1 MIAPMRTALNI
12 SLPEATR
19 GWVEDQVRK
28 HGYGTVSEYIR
39 QLLREEQK
47 RQLRE
52 EVDRNVLEALDSGE
66 ATPMTRKDWQDIE
79 REGLKRARTKKTRT
93 AR

>member
-1 MIAPMRTALNI
+1 MRTALNI

-19 GWVEDQVRK
+19 SWVEDQVRK

-39 QLLREEQK
+39 QLLRDEQK
-47 RQLRE
+47 RQLRK
-52 EVDRNVLEALDSGE
+52 EVDHNLLNALDSGP
-66 ATPMTRKDWQDIE
+66 ASPLTRKDWQDIE
-79 REGLKRARTKKTRT
+79 RQGLKRARTKKTRR

>member
-1 MIAPMRTALNI
+1 MRTALNI

-19 GWVEDQVRK
+19 SWVEDQVRK

-39 QLLREEQK
+39 QLLRDEQK

-52 EVDRNVLEALDSGE
+52 EVDHNLLDALDSGP
-66 ATPMTRKDWQDIE
+66 ASPLTRKDWQDIE
-79 REGLKRARTKKTRT
+79 RQGLKQARTKKTRR

>member
-1 MIAPMRTALNI
+1 MRTALNI

-19 GWVEDQVRK
+19 SWVEDQVRK

-39 QLLREEQK
+39 QLLRDEQK

-52 EVDRNVLEALDSGE
+52 EVDHNLLDALDSGD
-66 ATPMTRKDWQDIE
+66 ASPLTRKDWQDIE
-79 REGLKRARTKKTRT
+79 RQGLKRARTKK
-93 AR
+93 ARRAR

>member
-1 MIAPMRTALNI
+1 MRTALNI

-19 GWVEDQVRK
+19 SWVEDQVRK

-39 QLLREEQK
+39 QLLRDEQK

-52 EVDRNVLEALDSGE
+52 EVDNNLLDALNSGE
-66 ATPMTRKDWQDIE
+66 ASPLTRKDWQDIE
-79 REGLKRARTKKTRT
+79 RQGLKRARTKKTRR

>member
-1 MIAPMRTALNI
+1 MRTALNI

-19 GWVEDQVRK
+19 SWVEDQVRK

-39 QLLREEQK
+39 QLLRDEQK

-52 EVDRNVLEALDSGE
+52 EVDHNLLDALDSGD
-66 ATPMTRKDWQDIE
+66 ASPLTRKDWQDIE
-79 REGLKRARTKKTRT
+79 RQGLKQARTKKTRR

>member
-1 MIAPMRTALNI
+1 MRTALNI

-19 GWVEDQVRK
+19 NWVEDQVRK

-39 QLLREEQK
+39 QLLRDEQR

-52 EVDRNVLEALDSGE
+52 EVDHNLLDALDSGD
-66 ATPMTRKDWQDIE
+66 ASPLTRKDWQDIE
-79 REGLKRARTKKTRT
+79 RQGLKRARTKKTRR

>member
-1 MIAPMRTALNI
+1 MRSALNI

-19 GWVEDQVRK
+19 SWVEDQVKK

-39 QLLREEQK
+39 QLLRGEQK
-47 RQLRE
+47 RQMRE
-52 EVDRNVLEALDSGE
+52 EIDRNLLEALDSGE
-66 ATPMTRKDWQDIE
+66 ATPLTRKDWHDVE
-79 REGLKRARTKKTRT
+79 REGLKRARTKKTKA

>member
-1 MIAPMRTALNI
+1 MPFGTASHSVKWPGFMRTALNI

-19 GWVEDQVRK
+19 SWVEEQVRK

-47 RQLRE
+47 RQL
-52 EVDRNVLEALDSGE
+52 
-66 ATPMTRKDWQDIE
+66 P
-79 REGLKRARTKKTRT
+79 KRSSKT
-93 AR
+93 

>member
-1 MIAPMRTALNI
+1 MRTALNI

-19 GWVEDQVRK
+19 SWVEDQVRK

-39 QLLREEQK
+39 QLLRDEQK

-52 EVDRNVLEALDSGE
+52 EVDHNLLDALNSGE
-66 ATPMTRKDWQDIE
+66 ASPLTRKDWQDIE
-79 REGLKRARTKKTRT
+79 RQGLKRARTKKTRR

>member
-1 MIAPMRTALNI
+1 MRTALNI

-19 GWVEDQVRK
+19 SWVEDQVTK

-47 RQLRE
+47 RQLRD
-52 EVDRNVLEALDSGE
+52 EVDRNVLDALGSGD
-66 ATPMTRKDWQDIE
+66 ATPMTRKDWQDVE
-79 REGLKRARTKKTRT
+79 RQGLKRAGTKKTRMT
-93 AR
+93 R

>member
-1 MIAPMRTALNI
+1 MRTALNI

-19 GWVEDQVRK
+19 SWVEDQVRK

-39 QLLREEQK
+39 QLLRDEQK

-52 EVDRNVLEALDSGE
+52 EVDHNLLDALDSGD
-66 ATPMTRKDWQDIE
+66 ASPLTRKDWQDIE
-79 REGLKRARTKKTRT
+79 RQGLKKARTKKTRR

>member
-1 MIAPMRTALNI
+1 MRTALNI

-19 GWVEDQVRK
+19 SWVEEQVRK

-52 EVDRNVLEALDSGE
+52 EVDRNLLGALDNGD
-66 ATPMTRKDWQDIE
+66 ATPLTRKDWQDIE
-79 REGLKRARTKKTRT
+79 REGLKRARTKRTRPK
-93 AR
+93 R

>member
-1 MIAPMRTALNI
+1 MRSALNI

-19 GWVEDQVRK
+19 TWVEEQVKK

-47 RQLRE
+47 RQLHA
-52 EVDRNVLEALDSGE
+52 EVDKSLLAALDSGE
-66 ATPMTRKDWQDIE
+66 ATPMTRKDWDDIE
-79 REGLKRARTKKTRT
+79 RDGGLRRRAKKPTRNAT
-93 AR
+93 

>member
-1 MIAPMRTALNI
+1 MRTALNI

-19 GWVEDQVRK
+19 NWVEDQVRK

-39 QLLREEQK
+39 HLLRDEQK

-52 EVDRNVLEALDSGE
+52 EVDHNLLNALDSGD
-66 ATPMTRKDWQDIE
+66 ASPLTRKDWQDIE
-79 REGLKRARTKKTRT
+79 RQGLKRARTKKTRR